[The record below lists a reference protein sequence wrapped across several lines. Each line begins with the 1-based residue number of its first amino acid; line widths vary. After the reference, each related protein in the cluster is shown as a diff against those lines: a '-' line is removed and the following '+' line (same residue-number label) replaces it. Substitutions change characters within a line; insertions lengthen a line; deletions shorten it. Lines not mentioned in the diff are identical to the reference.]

1 MNRIADSAIALAL
14 VVLACLAPLPASGL
28 ILSSRGNHPVPDAGW
43 PEGALAMA
51 NFESRIGW
59 WEGPP
64 FGGGESHF
72 LFCGNTEGFKDALA
86 VFAAIRAPALDL
98 VIHDGPYEDGILKE
112 KVDWAFTV
120 WVPASWHRLYNN
132 PKTTFGAGSPNFR
145 RPVDPPRLD
154 VYIGGEGG
162 VDWAKVKVPA
172 NLHVRDERA
181 SASGVDLSGGSVIQ
195 GEFYD
200 MGTGKPVSGVHL
212 LVDKVSWQAGP
223 KPHWDHE
230 RVAEAVSDASGR
242 ARIDK
247 VPAGGIRVTVTA
259 DGYAP
264 RRLSQRTL
272 ARAEHLKFTV
282 ELAKAATIRGTVTD
296 TAGQPIK
303 GAKVRTSTEMALN
316 GLGYDDGRHYEPPDE
331 WSAVTDDGGRF
342 ELTGLPVGYAQLFA
356 TAEGYHF
363 KDSLTIY
370 DVPATNVVLQLARAG
385 SIHVAVTDQEGKPL
399 SRYEGHEILV
409 EVEPKGG
416 SKVGSWGGSTKVKD
430 DGTFEFNNVPPGEYR
445 IISRPNPSN
454 SNRQYAPE
462 QVVTVTPGDRT
473 NVKVVYE

>member
-1 MNRIADSAIALAL
+1 LA
-14 VVLACLAPLPASGL
+14 V
-28 ILSSRGNHPVPDAGW
+28 
-43 PEGALAMA
+43 A

-64 FGGGESHF
+64 FGGGEWHF

-86 VFAAIRAPALDL
+86 VFAAIRAPVLDL
-98 VIHDGPYEDGILKE
+98 VLHDGPYEDGILKE

-154 VYIGGEGG
+154 VYIGGESG
-162 VDWAKVKVPA
+162 VEWAKVNVPA

-200 MGTGKPVSGVHL
+200 MGTAKPVSGVHL
-212 LVDKVSWQAGP
+212 LVDKVWWQAGP

-230 RVAEAVSDASGR
+230 RLAEAVSDASGH
-242 ARIDK
+242 ARIDE
-247 VPAGGIRVTVTA
+247 VPTCGIRVSA
-259 DGYAP
+259 SAEGYAP

-282 ELAKAATIRGTVTD
+282 ELANAATIRGTVTD
-296 TAGQPIK
+296 TAGRPIK
-303 GAKVRTSTEMALN
+303 GAKVRTMMEMGSN
-316 GLGYDDGRHYEPPDE
+316 GAGYDDGRQYDPPE
-331 WSAVTDDGGRF
+331 ESTVETDDAGYF
-342 ELTGLPVGYAQLFA
+342 TLAGLPAGYAQLHVSA
-356 TAEGYHF
+356 QGYYF
-363 KDSLTIY
+363 SDPFTIY
-370 DVPATNVVLQLARAG
+370 DVPATNVVLQLASAG
-385 SIHVAVTDQEGKPL
+385 SIHVAVTDQKGKPL
-399 SRYEGHEILV
+399 SRYEGHEILIQ
-409 EVEPKGG
+409 VEPGGG
-416 SKVGSWGGSTKVKD
+416 STPGSWGGGAPAKA
-430 DGTFEFNNVPPGEYR
+430 DGTYDFPDVPPGEYR
-445 IISRPNPSN
+445 LTARPNPSN

-462 QVVTVTPGDRT
+462 QVVTVTPGGRAT
-473 NVKVVYE
+473 VKVVYE

>member
-1 MNRIADSAIALAL
+1 M
-14 VVLACLAPLPASGL
+14 APLPASGL
-28 ILSSRGNHPVPDAGW
+28 IMTGRGNQAVHDAGW

-64 FGGGESHF
+64 FGGGEWHF
-72 LFCGNTEGFKDALA
+72 LFSGNTAGFQDALA

-98 VIHDGPYEDGILKE
+98 VIHDGPYEDSLLKE
-112 KVDWAFTV
+112 RVDWAFTV
-120 WVPASWHRLYNN
+120 WVPASWHRLFNN
-132 PKTTFGAGSPNFR
+132 PKSTFSAGSSNFR

-154 VYIGGEGG
+154 VYIGGGGG

-172 NLHVRDERA
+172 GLHVRDERA
-181 SASGVDLSGGSVIQ
+181 STSGVDLSGGSVIQ

-200 MGTGKPVSGVHL
+200 METGKPVRGARL
-212 LVDKVSWQAGP
+212 LVEKVSWQTGT

-230 RVAEAVSDASGR
+230 RFGEAVSDASGR
-242 ARIDK
+242 ARMDK
-247 VPAGGIRVTVTA
+247 VPTGGIRVSVNA

-264 RRLSQRTL
+264 RWLSQRTL
-272 ARAEHLKFTV
+272 DRAEHLKFTV
-282 ELAKAATIRGTVTD
+282 ELAKAANIRGIVTD
-296 TAGQPIK
+296 TTGRPIK
-303 GAKVRTSTEMALN
+303 GVRVRTSTEMASD

-342 ELTGLPVGYAQLFA
+342 ELRGLPVGYAQLFA

-363 KDSLTIY
+363 KDSFTIY
-370 DVPATNVVLQLARAG
+370 DVPATNVVLQLASAG
-385 SIHVAVTDQEGKPL
+385 SIHVAVTDRKGKPL
-399 SRYEGHEILV
+399 SQYEGHEIRV

-416 SKVGSWGGSTKVKD
+416 SKVGSWGGSATVKD

-445 IISRPNPSN
+445 ITSRPNPSN
-454 SNRQYAPE
+454 SNRHYAPE
-462 QVVTVTPGDRT
+462 QVVTVAPGERT
-473 NVKVVYE
+473 NVKVIYE

>member
-1 MNRIADSAIALAL
+1 MNRITASAIALSL
-14 VVLACLAPLPASGL
+14 LSLTCLAPLPASGL
-28 ILSSRGNHPVPDAGW
+28 ILSSRGNQPVPDAGW

-98 VIHDGPYEDGILKE
+98 VIHDGPHEDGILKE
-112 KVDWAFTV
+112 KVDWVFTV

-145 RPVDPPRLD
+145 QPVDPPRLD
-154 VYIGGEGG
+154 VYIGGEAG
-162 VDWAKVKVPA
+162 VDWAKVKVPV

-181 SASGVDLSGGSVIQ
+181 SASGVDLTAGSVIKV
-195 GEFYD
+195 EFYD
-200 MGTGKPVSGVHL
+200 MGTGKPISGVHL
-212 LVDKVSWQAGP
+212 LVEKVSWQASP

-230 RVAEAVSDASGR
+230 LLVEAVSDASGR

-247 VPAGGIRVTVTA
+247 VPAGSIRVSVTA
-259 DGYAP
+259 DDYAP
-264 RRLSQRTL
+264 RRLTQRTL

-282 ELAKAATIRGTVTD
+282 ELAKAATIRGTAMD
-296 TAGQPIK
+296 TAGRPIK
-303 GAKVRTSTEMALN
+303 GAKVRTSTELALN

-356 TAEGYHF
+356 SAEGYHF

-370 DVPATNVVLQLARAG
+370 DVPATNVVLQLAGAG
-385 SIHVAVTDQEGKPL
+385 SIHVAVTDGAGKSL

-409 EVEPKGG
+409 DVEPKGG
-416 SKVGSWGGSTKVKD
+416 SKVGSWGGSATVKD

-445 IISRPNPSN
+445 ITSRPNPSN
-454 SNRQYAPE
+454 STRQYAPE
-462 QVVTVTPGDRT
+462 QIVTVTLGAPT
-473 NVKVVYE
+473 QVKVVYE